1 MSPIDGEVMTRPDT
15 LLPRSI
21 TNTRLPLAGLLALA
35 TTGFITLLTETMP
48 AGVLPEISRDLG
60 VSESTAGQSVTVFAI
75 GAILAA
81 IPLTKATIGWPRR
94 HLLLVATTG
103 LAIANTVTALSDNF
117 ALTLAARCLGGIVG
131 GLLWALLAGYAVR
144 MVPSQQRGKAMAIAM
159 GGAIVALS
167 VGVPAA
173 AFLAKLVEWRY
184 AFGIMTVL
192 TLALIVWVIAAVPNF
207 PGQPKG
213 SRLPLTRTLRIPGV
227 APVLFVTLTFVLA
240 HSILY
245 TYIASFLKP
254 LDMAG
259 QIDAVLL
266 TFGLVSLVSIW
277 IAGALVHRRLRLL
290 MIIACV
296 LFATCA
302 LLLGIFSGVPALV
315 YASAALWGLAF
326 GGTSTLL
333 QTAVAEAAGDA
344 GDVAQALLTTGWNVG
359 IAGGGIIGGIVLSG
373 SDASWLS
380 WVALALLVPALAT
393 VLAAHQY
400 GFTKGELGSR

>member
-1 MSPIDGEVMTRPDT
+1 MTRSNT
-15 LLPRSI
+15 LPAPS
-21 TNTRLPLAGLLALA
+21 TTDTRLPLAGLLALA
-35 TTGFITLLTETMP
+35 TTAFITLLTETMP
-48 AGVLPEISRDLG
+48 AGVLPGMSRDLG

-94 HLLLVATTG
+94 HLLLVAIAG
-103 LAIANTVTALSDNF
+103 FAVANTITALSDSF
-117 ALTLAARCLGGIVG
+117 ALTLAARFLGGIVG

-144 MVPSQQRGKAMAIAM
+144 MVPSHQRGKALAIAM
-159 GGAIVALS
+159 GGATVALS

-173 AFLAKLVEWRY
+173 AFLAKLVGWRY

-240 HSILY
+240 HGILY
-245 TYIASFLKP
+245 TYIAPFLKP
-254 LDMAG
+254 LGMEG
-259 QIDAVLL
+259 HVGTVLL

-290 MIIACV
+290 MILACV
-296 LFATCA
+296 LFATSA
-302 LLLGIFSGVPALV
+302 LLLGIFSGVPSLV

-326 GGTSTLL
+326 GGASTLL

-373 SDASWLS
+373 LDASWLS
-380 WVALALLVPALAT
+380 WITLALLVPALAT
-393 VLAAHQY
+393 VLAARKY
-400 GFTKGELGSR
+400 GFIEGELGSR

>member
-1 MSPIDGEVMTRPDT
+1 M
-15 LLPRSI
+15 
-21 TNTRLPLAGLLALA
+21 
-35 TTGFITLLTETMP
+35 
-48 AGVLPEISRDLG
+48 SRDLG

-81 IPLTKATIGWPRR
+81 IPLTKVTIGWPRR
-94 HLLLVATTG
+94 HLLLVAISG
-103 LAIANTVTALSDNF
+103 LAIANTVTGLYDNF
-117 ALTLAARCLGGIVG
+117 ALTLAARGLGGIVG

-144 MVPSQQRGKAMAIAM
+144 MVPSHQHGKAMAIAM

-240 HSILY
+240 HSTLY
-245 TYIASFLKP
+245 TYIASFVKP

-259 QIDAVLL
+259 QVDAVLL

-277 IAGALVHRRLRLL
+277 IAGALVHQRLRLL
-290 MIIACV
+290 MILACV
-296 LFATCA
+296 LFATCGCCSA
-302 LLLGIFSGVPALV
+302 SSPACLRSSTPAWRSGGSR
-315 YASAALWGLAF
+315 SAAPPPCCRARSPKQQATPAMSPKHSSPPD
-326 GGTSTLL
+326 GTSESP
-333 QTAVAEAAGDA
+333 VAASSEASSSAD
-344 GDVAQALLTTGWNVG
+344 
-359 IAGGGIIGGIVLSG
+359 
-373 SDASWLS
+373 
-380 WVALALLVPALAT
+380 
-393 VLAAHQY
+393 
-400 GFTKGELGSR
+400 

>member
-1 MSPIDGEVMTRPDT
+1 MTQSNT
-15 LLPRSI
+15 LSAPA
-21 TNTRLPLAGLLALA
+21 TTDARLPLAGLLALA
-35 TTGFITLLTETMP
+35 TTAFITLLTETMP
-48 AGVLPEISRDLG
+48 AGVLPGMSRDLG

-75 GAILAA
+75 GAIVAA

-94 HLLLVATTG
+94 HLLLS
-103 LAIANTVTALSDNF
+103 AIAGFAVANTVTALSDSF
-117 ALTLAARCLGGIVG
+117 TLTLAARFLGGIVG

-144 MVPSQQRGKAMAIAM
+144 MVPSHQRGKALAIAM
-159 GGAIVALS
+159 GGATVALS

-207 PGQPKG
+207 SGQPKG
-213 SRLPLTRTLRIPGV
+213 SRIPLTSTLRIPGV

-245 TYIASFLKP
+245 TYIAPFLKP
-254 LDMAG
+254 LGMAG
-259 QIDAVLL
+259 QVDAVLL

-277 IAGALVHRRLRLL
+277 IAGALVQRRLRLL
-290 MIIACV
+290 MILACV
-296 LFATCA
+296 LFATSA
-302 LLLGIFSGVPALV
+302 LLLGIFSGAPSLV

-333 QTAVAEAAGDA
+333 QTAVADAAGDA

-373 SDASWLS
+373 LDASWLT
-380 WVALALLVPALAT
+380 WIALALLVPALAT
-393 VLAAHQY
+393 VLAAHKN
-400 GFTKGELGSR
+400 GFTTGELGSR

>member
-1 MSPIDGEVMTRPDT
+1 MTRTQAVPS
-15 LLPRSI
+15 PSI
-21 TNTRLPLAGLLALA
+21 TNARLPLAGLLALA
-35 TTGFITLLTETMP
+35 ATGFITLLTETMP
-48 AGVLPEISRDLG
+48 AGLLPGMSRDLG
-60 VSESTAGQSVTVFAI
+60 VSESAAGQSVTVFAI

-94 HLLLVATTG
+94 HLLLVAIAG
-103 LAIANTVTALSDNF
+103 LAIANTVTALSESLV
-117 ALTLAARCLGGIVG
+117 LTLAARCLGGIVG

-144 MVPSQQRGKAMAIAM
+144 MVPSHQRGKAMAIAM

-192 TLALIVWVIAAVPNF
+192 TLALIVWVLAAVPNF

-245 TYIASFLKP
+245 TYIAPFLKP
-254 LDMAG
+254 LGMAG
-259 QIDAVLL
+259 QVDAVLL
-266 TFGLVSLVSIW
+266 TFGLVSLVSVW
-277 IAGALVHRRLRLL
+277 IAGALVHRHLRLL
-290 MIIACV
+290 MILACV

-302 LLLGIFSGVPALV
+302 LLLGILSGVTSLV

-359 IAGGGIIGGIVLSG
+359 IAGGGIIGGIILSG
-373 SDASWLS
+373 LGASWLS
-380 WVALALLVPALAT
+380 WVTLALLVPALAT
-393 VLAAHQY
+393 VLAAHKY

>member
-1 MSPIDGEVMTRPDT
+1 MSPFDHKAMTRSDT
-15 LLPRSI
+15 LPSPSI
-21 TNTRLPLAGLLALA
+21 TNARLPLAGLLALA

-48 AGVLPEISRDLG
+48 AGVLPEMSRDLG
-60 VSESTAGQSVTVFAI
+60 VSESAAGQSVTVFAI

-94 HLLLVATTG
+94 HLLLLAIAG
-103 LAIANTVTALSDNF
+103 FAIANTVTALSESF

-144 MVPSQQRGKAMAIAM
+144 MVPSHQRGKAMAIAM

-213 SRLPLTRTLRIPGV
+213 SRLPLTRTMRIPGV

-254 LDMAG
+254 LGMEG
-259 QIDAVLL
+259 QVDAVLL

-277 IAGALVHRRLRLL
+277 IAGALVHRHLRLL
-290 MIIACV
+290 MILACA
-296 LFATCA
+296 LFATCT
-302 LLLGIFSGVPALV
+302 LLLGIFSGVPSLV

-359 IAGGGIIGGIVLSG
+359 IAGGGIIGGLVLSG
-373 SDASWLS
+373 LDASWLS

-393 VLAAHQY
+393 VLAAHKY